1 MVTLLE
7 INTKKWTITHK
18 REKGCYTLTH
28 GLQDELVLSDSQRR
42 LNADGQL
49 RGLDDRTGLHL
60 HLERGRQVLVGR
72 HRERQGSKTYDTRKC
87 REIKQR
93 KG

>member
-18 REKGCYTLTH
+18 REKGCYKLTH

-72 HRERQGSKTYDTRKC
+72 HGGKNKTYDTRKC